1 MEEINKE
8 IDNKSIERM
17 KTEVSEV
24 VLEQPKK
31 KTRSEAQILAFEKAK
46 AKRQANLKAKKE
58 EQELDD
64 WANEELE
71 KEDPTPVIKAPPKKR
86 GRPRKVKAIVR
97 EEPRP
102 ADHWIPPP
110 DPQLASGY
118 GYPQQRPNTWNP
130 WQNYQQ
136 PPPSAPPQP
145 VNNYYYY
152 GHPPEGQGGTLQSP
166 NPTNQPQPQ
175 SQPEPESEDEIEYE
189 QFASYEQ
196 PKLKFRFA

>member
-58 EQELDD
+58 EKELDD

-102 ADHWIPPP
+102 AEHWIPPP

-136 PPPSAPPQP
+136 PQPPPQP

-152 GHPPEGQGGTLQSP
+152 GHPPEGQGETLQSP